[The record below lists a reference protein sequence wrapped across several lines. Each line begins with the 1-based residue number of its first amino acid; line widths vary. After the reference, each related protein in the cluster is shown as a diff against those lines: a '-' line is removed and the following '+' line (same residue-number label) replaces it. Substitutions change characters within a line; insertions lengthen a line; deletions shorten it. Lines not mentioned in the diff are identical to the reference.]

1 MAKALFL
8 DRDGVILEDAGYMHR
23 VEQIRFVPGILD
35 LCRLAADRGFRLVVV
50 TNQSGIARGYFTEGE
65 YRVFTGAMLS
75 QLLAQGVSIDAVYH
89 CPFHPDAVVAAYRRE
104 HPWRKPA
111 PGMILAAAR
120 ELAIDLRASALVGD
134 SARDI
139 AAARAAGVGLALRI
153 AADDADDRTGGG
165 PDAIAA
171 TVADAAAW
179 FGRRYP
185 VGG

>member
-8 DRDGVILEDAGYMHR
+8 DRDGVILQDAGYMHR
-23 VEQIRFVPGILD
+23 VEQIRFVAGILD
-35 LCRLAADRGFRLVVV
+35 LCRSAIGRGFRLIVV
-50 TNQSGIARGYFTEGE
+50 TNQSGIARGYFTEGA

-75 QLLAQGVSIDAVYH
+75 QLSAQGVSIDAVYH
-89 CPFHPDAVVAAYRRE
+89 CPYHPDAAVAAYRRE

-120 ELAIDLRASALVGD
+120 EFALDLHGSVLVGD

-139 AAARAAGVGLALRI
+139 AAARAAGIGLALRI
-153 AADDADDRTGGG
+153 AADDADDRTEGG
-165 PDAIAA
+165 PDVIAA

-185 VGG
+185 AGG